1 MFSHQRLKVY
11 DKALA
16 SVAHLAQHSASWDRR
31 HCVVDHLLRASE
43 SIVLNLAEGARRWS
57 AGHKQHSLDYA
68 IGSAL
73 ESAACLDIA
82 VLKQFLQPDAALREK
97 SLLCEIVKMMVGLRK
112 SWGEAGLH
120 EDSPTY
126 DAQAVALFP
135 HERLHVYQVGLE
147 FISWFHSLP
156 GGAELSSRLFRQVD
170 KAATSVVL
178 NIAERNGRFPEGD
191 RRSFLEIAEASAVKA
206 AVHLDLCVHEAQ
218 LEPAQREWGVQC
230 LGRITL
236 MLRGLS
242 LS

>member
-1 MFSHQRLKVY
+1 L
-11 DKALA
+11 
-16 SVAHLAQHSASWDRR
+16 VA
-31 HCVVDHLLRASE
+31 
-43 SIVLNLAEGARRWS
+43 NF
-57 AGHKQHSLDYA
+57 
-68 IGSAL
+68 
-73 ESAACLDIA
+73 IA
-82 VLKQFLQPDAALREK
+82 VLKQFLQPDAALKEK
-97 SLLCEIVKMMVGLRK
+97 RLICEVVKMLVGLRK
-112 SWGEAGLH
+112 SWSEAGLH

-147 FISWFHSLP
+147 FINWSHSLP
-156 GGAELSSRLFRQVD
+156 GGAELSSRLLRQVD